1 MARLTKDVS
10 FRGQKAETLS
20 KAPSKTLIIPG
31 KEVVQVL
38 AKVQLCSLSCNA
50 VVLYICSLLVEP
62 DYRQQSFFFS
72 PFFFGWCGVG
82 ECCYLVE
89 SYHTRLSHAFL
100 IISDLINGARMCL

>member
-72 PFFFGWCGVG
+72 PFFFW
-82 ECCYLVE
+82 LVWG
-89 SYHTRLSHAFL
+89 R
-100 IISDLINGARMCL
+100 